1 MTMATTVAERAA
13 GLSRRYIVLLAV
25 PVAAGFLP
33 FLLSRELTQAIPA
46 AAFVVFYGLLAVAAG
61 ASGIAWI
68 LHAARL
74 ALHTRPKTEIPLSEA
89 TAKQVIDLVRSEILH
104 AETSRHVR

>member
-74 ALHTRPKTEIPLSEA
+74 ALHTRPNSVPFMLGGGSLFAI
-89 TAKQVIDLVRSEILH
+89 LVGLVSNFL
-104 AETSRHVR
+104 SRH